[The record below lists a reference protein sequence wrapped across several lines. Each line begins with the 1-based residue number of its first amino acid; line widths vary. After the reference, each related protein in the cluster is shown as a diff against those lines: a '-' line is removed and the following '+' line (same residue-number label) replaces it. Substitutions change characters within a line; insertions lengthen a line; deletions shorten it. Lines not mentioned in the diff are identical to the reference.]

1 MKRKPNNAH
10 IILSE
15 RKIIEERLNEGCI
28 ITDIADELHRNKS
41 SIKREIDRHIV
52 LVFPSTFNDRHPCI
66 KKDSCPVKSF
76 NCYTTCKNL
85 EISLCP
91 KLISSP
97 HICNHCNNKKG
108 CRYVKKYYKAN
119 EANCEYINSWK
130 EDRTGMHYTEDE
142 LRILNTDF
150 YLLVIRTKSIY
161 HSLKVINNRGFNFNK
176 RTIYNQIKNNNLKLK
191 YSDLPRNR
199 KEKLEKIE
207 KNYKDR
213 ESIEGHTY
221 EDYNTYKSNHL
232 TVIET
237 QMDTVIGIINANEPV
252 ILTLEIV
259 EISFMFIFRLERKTF
274 DETLKKL
281 KEFEG
286 VITTE
291 LFNKIL
297 KILLTDN
304 GSEFKNIKIL
314 TEIFP
319 DINIFYCHPYSSYEK
334 GSIENNHELL
344 RRVIPKGIS
353 LKQYTQ
359 EDYNILASHIN
370 SLYREKLNGKC
381 PFDLVD
387 KYIPLEILNRL
398 GLCKIND
405 IDVNLTPYLLG
416 RKNIENIK
424 KYLDYSEMKKANI
437 SLNEDQKP

>member
-1 MKRKPNNAH
+1 MAFYRYLNEYCNIVITSGDYDFSYIATTPLPDKKISHVIKQKIRARTSYEMFSFEGNYWGFDRWEKEIDFMAMHGINVAFQPIGFDGILYRTLREIGMKEEIALDFSSGPAFLMRQLTGNVAGFNSVNSAEY
-10 IILSE
+10 LE

-191 YSDLPRNR
+191 YSDLQHCVT
-199 KEKLEKIE
+199 LW
-207 KNYKDR
+207 
-213 ESIEGHTY
+213 HT
-221 EDYNTYKSNHL
+221 
-232 TVIET
+232 
-237 QMDTVIGIINANEPV
+237 
-252 ILTLEIV
+252 
-259 EISFMFIFRLERKTF
+259 
-274 DETLKKL
+274 
-281 KEFEG
+281 
-286 VITTE
+286 
-291 LFNKIL
+291 
-297 KILLTDN
+297 
-304 GSEFKNIKIL
+304 
-314 TEIFP
+314 
-319 DINIFYCHPYSSYEK
+319 
-334 GSIENNHELL
+334 
-344 RRVIPKGIS
+344 
-353 LKQYTQ
+353 
-359 EDYNILASHIN
+359 
-370 SLYREKLNGKC
+370 
-381 PFDLVD
+381 
-387 KYIPLEILNRL
+387 
-398 GLCKIND
+398 
-405 IDVNLTPYLLG
+405 
-416 RKNIENIK
+416 
-424 KYLDYSEMKKANI
+424 
-437 SLNEDQKP
+437 